1 MRAPQPLP
9 GRHNQPEDP
18 REYRDHHNC
27 RQDQKDDGHQ
37 REDFPFACRLHE
49 LAMACS
55 AGIDGLRSQDFG
67 DRGSA
72 FDGNN
77 NPVHEPL
84 DRFRTCSM
92 CQRFEGISEGS
103 ARGDLVTTGA
113 QLDRELPAPSGC
125 NSA

>member
-1 MRAPQPLP
+1 
-9 GRHNQPEDP
+9 
-18 REYRDHHNC
+18 
-27 RQDQKDDGHQ
+27 
-37 REDFPFACRLHE
+37 
-49 LAMACS
+49 MACS

-113 QLDRELPAPSGC
+113 QLDRELPANSVC
-125 NSA
+125 NPA